1 MQSNPWRKAPEDLQE
16 RFAAAAAGIDGMEQR
31 QMFGYPAGFIG
42 GNLTTSLHQESWI
55 VRLPDAERQER
66 LDAGWS
72 VFEPMRA
79 GRCVGTSPSP
89 TRSRPIRIRRGPGS
103 NARRPTSGP
112 CRRRCRSRR
121 SRRRRR
127 PERRGAGVG
136 LLDGAGDGHRRRL
149 HALTRPCRAGSLVLG
164 APRRRRLQRGGRCRP
179 GGSPR
184 GRPSGRPSRPIPTTS
199 GAPSRPG

>member
-72 VFEPMRA
+72 VFEPM
-79 GRCVGTSPSP
+79 
-89 TRSRPIRIRRGPGS
+89 PGQ
-103 NARRPTSGP
+103 ADAWVRRP
-112 CRRRCRSRR
+112 
-121 SRRRRR
+121 
-127 PERRGAGVG
+127 
-136 LLDGAGDGHRRRL
+136 
-149 HALTRPCRAGSLVLG
+149 
-164 APRRRRLQRGGRCRP
+164 PRRDRGRSGSGARLGRTRGGLRP
-179 GGSPR
+179 HPAAE
-184 GRPSGRPSRPIPTTS
+184 
-199 GAPSRPG
+199 GAEAEEVEGDDGLSVEALA